1 MTVRTLE
8 EQEAQLIARAVA
20 RLRANVMAV
29 VFGMVGGTGLFL
41 ATVWLLLRGGPNVGL
56 HLNLLSN
63 YFPGYSVT
71 WPGSLAGL
79 VYGALLG
86 GLLGWTLA
94 WIYNRVVD
102 LRHTA

>member
-1 MTVRTLE
+1 MTGQTLE

-29 VFGMVGGTGLFL
+29 VFGMVGASGLFV

-63 YFPGYSVT
+63 YFPGYAVT
-71 WPGSLAGL
+71 WGGAFVGL

-102 LRHTA
+102 LRHA

>member
-1 MTVRTLE
+1 MTAQTLDE
-8 EQEAQLIARAVA
+8 HEAQLIQRAVA
-20 RLRANVMAV
+20 RLRASVMAV

-41 ATVWLLLRGGPNVGL
+41 ATVWLLLRGGQMVGL
-56 HLNLLSN
+56 HLGLLSN

-71 WPGSLAGL
+71 WGGSILGF
-79 VYGALLG
+79 VYGALAG
-86 GLLGWTLA
+86 AAIGWSMA